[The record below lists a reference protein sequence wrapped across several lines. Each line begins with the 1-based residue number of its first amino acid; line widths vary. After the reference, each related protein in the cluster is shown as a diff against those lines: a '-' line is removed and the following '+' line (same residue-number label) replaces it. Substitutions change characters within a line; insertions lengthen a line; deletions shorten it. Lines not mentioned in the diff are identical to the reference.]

1 MVTQSHHTCFRGVVT
16 YLLLFY
22 VTVYNI
28 VGSMQETVAV
38 GGIMSICIYNLQL
51 HFSSTQYVHS
61 WFYFILPTQHSLTL
75 NFFRYNG
82 CK

>member
-22 VTVYNI
+22 ITVYNI

-51 HFSSTQYVHS
+51 
-61 WFYFILPTQHSLTL
+61 YFLQLNMCTHGFTL
-75 NFFRYNG
+75 YYPPNTVCYIKLF
-82 CK
+82 